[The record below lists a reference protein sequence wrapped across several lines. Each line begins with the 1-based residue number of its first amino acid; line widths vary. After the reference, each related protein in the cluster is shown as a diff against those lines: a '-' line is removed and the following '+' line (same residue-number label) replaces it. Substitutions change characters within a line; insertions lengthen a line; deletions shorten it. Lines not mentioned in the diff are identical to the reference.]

1 MSEEIRLQGVTIA
14 PSVLDTIITL
24 AVNQV
29 EGVAFASS
37 GQGLGGLVNRAAG
50 KAVEVSSA
58 EDGSVTVGVHITVAY
73 GIPIHTVARSV
84 QDAVAESI
92 RSQVGA
98 PVAAVDVYVDGIEFP
113 Q

>member
-1 MSEEIRLQGVTIA
+1 MSEEIRLPGLTIA

-58 EDGSVTVGVHITVAY
+58 EDGAVTVSVHITVRY
-73 GIPIHTVARSV
+73 GMPIHTVARTV
-84 QDAVAESI
+84 QEAVADSI
-92 RSQVGA
+92 RSQVGTK
-98 PVAAVDVYVDGIEFP
+98 VDSVDVYVDGIEFP